1 MKQKDEEV
9 KRLKKENKRL
19 ESELTE
25 SKEEARKQKELNEK
39 LLSGIEIRGMLNY
52 VARFIRHTNF

>member
-1 MKQKDEEV
+1 MKHKDEEV

-39 LLSGIEIRGMLNY
+39 LLSGIEIRDMLNY

>member
-1 MKQKDEEV
+1 M

-25 SKEEARKQKELNEK
+25 SKEEERKQKELNEK
-39 LLSGIEIRGMLNY
+39 LLSGIEIRDMLNY

>member
-9 KRLKKENKRL
+9 KRLKKENKSL

-39 LLSGIEIRGMLNY
+39 LLSGIEIRDMLNY

>member
-25 SKEEARKQKELNEK
+25 SKEEASKQKDLNEK
-39 LLSGIEIRGMLNY
+39 LLSGIEIRDMLNY

>member
-39 LLSGIEIRGMLNY
+39 LLSGIEIRDMLNY